1 MQAGQIFQQRYRI
14 EREVGRGSFGIVYAA
29 TDLQTGGIV
38 AIKILLPWVRGDA
51 GLRHRLKREARLTRM
66 LATPHAVRILDLD
79 ETPDGDLY
87 IVMEFLDGE
96 ELTLLMAREGRLKP
110 ERAADIGRQALEAL
124 GEAHRLGVIHR
135 DVKPHNI
142 FLCRDSSGR
151 DVVKVLDF
159 GIAKVAGTG
168 DGSGLAETTR
178 LTAPGN
184 ILGTPA
190 YMSPEQCRGE
200 PLTVAS
206 DFYSLGIVLY
216 EMASGH
222 VPFYD
227 NNPMQVL
234 MMHNTQPVPPLS
246 ASVAGLPLGR
256 AVTKALEK
264 DPERRFASAEAFAAA
279 LDGRDVLATVQAA
292 ARASTGTMVMSA
304 LGTNRGAEQ
313 ATTAVADCK
322 KKRSGRGAKNLLRR
336 YWLALV
342 IVALLAVVVATQ
354 LL

>member
-29 TDLQTGGIV
+29 TDLQTGETV
-38 AIKILLPWVRGDA
+38 AVKILLPWVRGDE

-66 LATPHAVRILDLD
+66 LASEHAVRILDID
-79 ETPDGDLY
+79 ETPDGDLF

-96 ELTLLMAREGRLKP
+96 ELTMLLAREGRLKP

-124 GEAHRLGVIHR
+124 AEAHRLGVIHR

-142 FLCRDSSGR
+142 FLCRDGSGR
-151 DVVKVLDF
+151 DFVKMLDF

-184 ILGTPA
+184 ILGTPS

-200 PLTVAS
+200 PLTPAS

-246 ASVAGLPLGR
+246 AFVAGLPVGQAITR
-256 AVTKALEK
+256 ALEK
-264 DPERRFASAEAFAAA
+264 DPDRRFSNAEDFIAA
-279 LDGRDVLATVQAA
+279 LDGRQTLSAAQQAA
-292 ARASTGTMVMSA
+292 RVSTGTMVMSA
-304 LGTNRGAEQ
+304 IAKPRAAAAGGKKDRGAGS
-313 ATTAVADCK
+313 K
-322 KKRSGRGAKNLLRR
+322 GLFRR

-342 IVALLAVVVATQ
+342 IVALLAVLAATQ